1 MKRFVSLLLALCL
14 LCTASMAL
22 AAGNV
27 TIALQGRD
35 GFDGYIS
42 SMFVWGD
49 RLLLS
54 SYDGMYTWSQ
64 KGGLVKTSGYENLD
78 SQLVGT
84 EDEPGVIEVEEGEY
98 AYLDSQI
105 FVVGDQLYRIANI
118 SGEDGIVAS
127 LFVEMQIAED
137 GTVTLGEVIDMGD
150 VMTIDYGDGYI
161 GSRGFSQPCAVDRVI
176 YALSYGE
183 SNQEMVAI
191 DLDAAT
197 MDVLYLDTDKEVRSM
212 APFTEGK
219 LLLVAYDYNTDP
231 ITVSLMAYDI
241 ESQELTELGVMPNDS
256 WSGPTGICYDE
267 ARGKIYYVQSGSVW
281 RMDVS
286 EEGLGEPEEFGDMP
300 LEIYSDAT
308 PVLMGDLYIVS
319 SYEGVVGRDVTLDK
333 LPEQRLRVSN
343 ASYSE
348 PIRQAYYSFTDAHPE
363 YMVSISSGSDTTN
376 LVQDMMNRSAETDIY
391 TISSTDKVYQSLIER
406 GFMAELGGSEKLTAY
421 VDPMYDIIKNYVTR
435 DGQLY
440 AVPLGSYASV
450 MTLNKKLLT
459 EKFGYDEAD
468 LPTTWPEMFA
478 LLSDLA
484 SGKMEDVP
492 EATLLGQGYILRDV
506 KATIFNMMLQDYFL
520 WLDQSEENLKRGSE
534 VLIAC
539 CEAFEQIDWA
549 GFGLPEEYEEN
560 EEGWMYDPETILMS
574 TSSLGMYRYNY
585 EEQQEPWPLAV
596 AEGEDRLVGMSVTM
610 AFVNPYSEHRD
621 AAIEY
626 LECALD
632 SVQPVDRMCM
642 DPTINEPVEN
652 SYYQESLADIDKSIA
667 DIEKSLEETED
678 EEQREMLTQQL
689 EEMQQWREEYERDYR
704 YDVSEEGIAGYRE
717 HDSQFMI
724 QKSSVWSSGAY
735 EQVDQYI
742 GGTMSAQQLASE
754 LEKTLQMQRLEGI

>member
-64 KGGLVKTSGYENLD
+64 EGGLVKTSGYENLD

-98 AYLDSQI
+98 ASLDSQI
-105 FVVGDQLYRIANI
+105 FVVGDQLYRLANI

-137 GTVTLGEVIDMGD
+137 GTVTLGEAIDMGD
-150 VMTIDYGDGYI
+150 VMTVDYGDGYI

-197 MDVLYLDTDKEVRSM
+197 MDVLYLDTDKEIRSM

-333 LPEQRLRVSN
+333 LPEQRLRVNN

-468 LPTTWPEMFA
+468 LPTTWPQMFA

-560 EEGWMYDPETILMS
+560 EESWMYDPETILMS

-632 SVQPVDRMCM
+632 SVQPVDHMCM

-652 SYYQESLADIDKSIA
+652 SYYQESLASIDKNIA
-667 DIEKSLEETED
+667 DLEKSLEETED

-704 YDVSEEGIAGYRE
+704 YDVSEEGIAGYRA

>member
-64 KGGLVKTSGYENLD
+64 EGGLVKTSGYENLD

-105 FVVGDQLYRIANI
+105 FVVGDQLYRLANI

-137 GTVTLGEVIDMGD
+137 GTVTLGEAIDMGD
-150 VMTIDYGDGYI
+150 VMTVDYGDGYI

-197 MDVLYLDTDKEVRSM
+197 MDVLYLDTDKEIRSM

-333 LPEQRLRVSN
+333 LPEQRLRVNN

-468 LPTTWPEMFA
+468 LPTTWPQMFA

-492 EATLLGQGYILRDV
+492 EATLLGPGYILRDV
-506 KATIFNMMLQDYFL
+506 KASIFNMMLQDYFL

-652 SYYQESLADIDKSIA
+652 SYYQESLADIDKNIA
-667 DIEKSLEETED
+667 DLEKSLEETED

-704 YDVSEEGIAGYRE
+704 YDVSEEGIAGYRA

>member
-118 SGEDGIVAS
+118 SGEDGMVAS

-197 MDVLYLDTDKEVRSM
+197 MDVLYLDTDKEIRSM

-241 ESQELTELGVMPNDS
+241 ESQELTELGIMPNEG

-267 ARGKIYYVQSGSVW
+267 ARSKIYYVQSGSVW

-300 LEIYSDAT
+300 LEIYSDAS

-391 TISSTDKVYQSLIER
+391 TISSTDKVYLSLIER

-421 VDPMYDIIKNYVTR
+421 VDPMYDIIKDYVTR

-459 EKFGYDEAD
+459 EKFGYAEAD
-468 LPTTWPEMFA
+468 LPTTWPQMFA

-492 EATLLGQGYILRDV
+492 EATLLGPGYILRDV
-506 KATIFNMMLQDYFL
+506 KASIFNMMLQDYFL

-560 EEGWMYDPETILMS
+560 EEGWMYDPETVLMS
-574 TSSLGMYRYNY
+574 TSSLGMYRYSY

-652 SYYQESLADIDKSIA
+652 SYYQESLADIDKNIA

-689 EEMQQWREEYERDYR
+689 EEMKQWREEYERDYR
-704 YDVSEEGIAGYRE
+704 YDVSEEGIAGYRA

>member
-137 GTVTLGEVIDMGD
+137 GTVTLGEAIDMGD
-150 VMTIDYGDGYI
+150 VMTVDYGDGYI

-197 MDVLYLDTDKEVRSM
+197 MDVLYLDTDKEIRSM

-286 EEGLGEPEEFGDMP
+286 EEGLGDPEEFGDMP

-391 TISSTDKVYQSLIER
+391 TISSTDKVYLSLIER

-492 EATLLGQGYILRDV
+492 EATLRGPGYILRDV
-506 KATIFNMMLQDYFL
+506 KASIFNMMLQDYFL

-689 EEMQQWREEYERDYR
+689 EEMKQWREEYERDYR
-704 YDVSEEGIAGYRE
+704 YDVSEEGIAGYRA

-735 EQVDQYI
+735 EQVNQYI

>member
-1 MKRFVSLLLALCL
+1 
-14 LCTASMAL
+14 
-22 AAGNV
+22 
-27 TIALQGRD
+27 
-35 GFDGYIS
+35 
-42 SMFVWGD
+42 
-49 RLLLS
+49 
-54 SYDGMYTWSQ
+54 
-64 KGGLVKTSGYENLD
+64 
-78 SQLVGT
+78 
-84 EDEPGVIEVEEGEY
+84 
-98 AYLDSQI
+98 
-105 FVVGDQLYRIANI
+105 
-118 SGEDGIVAS
+118 
-127 LFVEMQIAED
+127 
-137 GTVTLGEVIDMGD
+137 
-150 VMTIDYGDGYI
+150 
-161 GSRGFSQPCAVDRVI
+161 
-176 YALSYGE
+176 
-183 SNQEMVAI
+183 QEMVAI

-468 LPTTWPEMFA
+468 LPTTWPEMFE

-539 CEAFEQIDWA
+539 CEVFEQIDWA

-704 YDVSEEGIAGYRE
+704 YDVSEEGIAGYRA

>member
-161 GSRGFSQPCAVDRVI
+161 GSRGFSQPCTVDRVI

-197 MDVLYLDTDKEVRSM
+197 MDVLYLDTDKEIRSM

-468 LPTTWPEMFA
+468 LPTTWPEMFE

-492 EATLLGQGYILRDV
+492 EATLLGPGYILRDV

-520 WLDQSEENLKRGSE
+520 WLDQSEENLRRGSE

-560 EEGWMYDPETILMS
+560 EEGWMYDPETVLMS
-574 TSSLGMYRYNY
+574 TSSLSMYRYSY

-704 YDVSEEGIAGYRE
+704 YDVSEEGIAGYRA

>member
-64 KGGLVKTSGYENLD
+64 EGGLVKTSGYENLD

-98 AYLDSQI
+98 ASLDSQI
-105 FVVGDQLYRIANI
+105 FVVGDQLYRLANI

-137 GTVTLGEVIDMGD
+137 GTVTLGETIDMGD
-150 VMTIDYGDGYI
+150 VMTVDYGDGYI

-197 MDVLYLDTDKEVRSM
+197 MDVLYLDTDKEIRSM

-231 ITVSLMAYDI
+231 IAVSLMAYDI

-300 LEIYSDAT
+300 LEIYSDAS

-333 LPEQRLRVSN
+333 LPEQRLRVNN

-363 YMVSISSGSDTTN
+363 YMVSISSGSDTSN

-492 EATLLGQGYILRDV
+492 EATLLGPGYILRDV
-506 KATIFNMMLQDYFL
+506 KASIFNMMLQDYFL

-652 SYYQESLADIDKSIA
+652 SYYQESLADIDKNIA
-667 DIEKSLEETED
+667 DLEKSLEETED

-704 YDVSEEGIAGYRE
+704 YDVSEEGIAGYRA

>member
-64 KGGLVKTSGYENLD
+64 EGGLVKTSGYENLD

-105 FVVGDQLYRIANI
+105 FVVGDQLYRLANI

-137 GTVTLGEVIDMGD
+137 GTVTLGEAIDMGD
-150 VMTIDYGDGYI
+150 VMTVDYGDGYI

-197 MDVLYLDTDKEVRSM
+197 MDVLYLDTDKEIRSM

-333 LPEQRLRVSN
+333 LPEQRLRVNN

-492 EATLLGQGYILRDV
+492 EATLLGPGYILRDV
-506 KATIFNMMLQDYFL
+506 KASIFNMMLQDYFL

-652 SYYQESLADIDKSIA
+652 SYYQESLASIDKNIA
-667 DIEKSLEETED
+667 DLEKSLEETED

-704 YDVSEEGIAGYRE
+704 YDVSEEGIAGYRA

>member
-64 KGGLVKTSGYENLD
+64 EGGLVKMSGYEDL
-78 SQLVGT
+78 SIQLTGS

-118 SGEDGIVAS
+118 SGEDGMVAS

-137 GTVTLGEVIDMGD
+137 GTVTLGETIDMGD
-150 VMTIDYGDGYI
+150 TMLLDYGDGYI
-161 GSRGFSQPCAVDRVI
+161 GSRGFSQPCAIGRVI

-183 SNQEMVAI
+183 SDQEMVAI

-197 MDVLYLDTDKEVRSM
+197 MDVLYLDTDKEIRSL

-231 ITVSLMAYDI
+231 VSVSLMVYDI
-241 ESQELTELGVMPNDS
+241 ESRELTELGIMPNEG

-267 ARGKIYYVQSGSVW
+267 ARSKIYYVQSGSVW
-281 RMDVS
+281 RMDIS
-286 EEGLGEPEEFGDMP
+286 EEGLGETEEFGDMP
-300 LEIYSDAT
+300 LEIYSDAS
-308 PVLMGDLYIVS
+308 PVLMGDLYILS

-333 LPEQRLRVSN
+333 LPEQRLRVNN

-468 LPTTWPEMFA
+468 LPTTWPQMFA

-492 EATLLGQGYILRDV
+492 EATLLGPGYILRDV
-506 KATIFNMMLQDYFL
+506 KASIFNMMLQDYFL

-560 EEGWMYDPETILMS
+560 EESWMYDPETVLMS
-574 TSSLGMYRYNY
+574 NGSLNMYRYSY

-652 SYYQESLADIDKSIA
+652 SYYQESLADIDKNIA
-667 DIEKSLEETED
+667 DLEKSLEETED

-704 YDVSEEGIAGYRE
+704 YDVSEEGIAGYRA

>member
-1 MKRFVSLLLALCL
+1 MKRILSLVLALCL

-22 AAGNV
+22 AAGNM

-35 GFDGYIS
+35 GFDSYIS
-42 SMFVWGD
+42 SMFVWGN
-49 RLLLS
+49 RLLMS
-54 SYDGMYTWSQ
+54 SYDGLYTWSQ
-64 KGGLVKTSGYENLD
+64 DGGLVKASGYDNL
-78 SQLVGT
+78 SGQLTGT
-84 EDEPGVIEVEEGEY
+84 EEEPGVLELQEDEY
-98 AYLDSQI
+98 AYLDPQI

-118 SGEDGIVAS
+118 SGENGIVAN
-127 LFVEMQIAED
+127 LFVEMKIAED
-137 GTVTLGEVIDMGD
+137 GAVTLGETVDMGD
-150 VMTIDYGDGYI
+150 AMLLDYGEGYT
-161 GSRGFSQPCAVDRVI
+161 GSRGFTQPCAVDRVI

-219 LLLVAYDYNTDP
+219 LLLVTYDYNADP
-231 ITVSLMAYDI
+231 VEIGLMIYDI
-241 ESQELTELGVMPNDS
+241 ENQELTELGVMPNDN
-256 WSGPTGICYDE
+256 WAGPAGICYDE
-267 ARGKIYYVQSGSVW
+267 ARGKLYYVLSGSVW

-300 LEIYSDAT
+300 LEIYSDSA

-333 LPEQRLRVSN
+333 LPEERLRVDN
-343 ASYSE
+343 TSYSE
-348 PIRQAYYSFTDAHPE
+348 PVRQAYYSFTDAHPE
-363 YMVSISSGSDTTN
+363 YMVSISSGSDTN
-376 LVQDMMNRSAETDIY
+376 SLVQDMMNRSAQTDVY
-391 TISSTDKVYQSLIER
+391 TISSTDAVYRSLIER

-421 VDPMYDIIKNYVTR
+421 VDPIYAFIKDYVTR

-440 AVPLGSYASV
+440 AVPLENYASV
-450 MTLNKKLLT
+450 MTINKKLLT

-492 EATLLGQGYILRDV
+492 EATLLGPGYILRDV
-506 KATIFNMMLQDYFL
+506 KMTIFNLMMQDYFL

-539 CEAFEQIDWA
+539 CEAFDRIDWE

-560 EEGWMYDPETILMS
+560 ENGWIYEPETIIMS
-574 TSSLGMYRYNY
+574 NSTLNMYRYSF
-585 EEQQEPWPLAV
+585 EEQQEPWPLAI
-596 AEGEDRLVGMSVTM
+596 AEGEKPLVGMSLTM

-626 LECALD
+626 LEYAAD
-632 SVQPVDRMCM
+632 AMKIADHMRI
-642 DPTINEPVEN
+642 DPTLNEPVEN
-652 SYYQESLADIDKSIA
+652 DYYKESLDSIDKSIA
-667 DIEKSLEETED
+667 DLEKTLEETED

-689 EEMQQWREEYERDYR
+689 EEQQQWREEYERDYR
-704 YDVSEEGIAGYRE
+704 YDVSEEGIACYRAF
-717 HDSQFMI
+717 DNQFVI

-735 EQVDQYI
+735 DQVNQYLD
-742 GGTMSAQQLASE
+742 GAMSAQQLASE